1 MLDMILALIF
11 SQLPHPECW
20 MPHSHWRLSIAFGLL
35 CLLGSR
41 LVLVFCVV
49 VEFVSGGSC
58 YLCICVIGLSEQR
71 FQCTVKYVW
80 HCGHFTV
87 CTGLPQYLMCSIVL
101 LPSWLKPYWYSA
113 HRFILIQMWFV
124 QNREGRLFPFLL
136 IFFRSTQHLLP
147 CCLLFLALFLF
158 SNLTSLGFSGVDS
171 RQSAVDWG
179 IGKKPLFDDVC
190 LSLGQDWWNAMFG
203 QWPQPRLTDG
213 CWEKPLSKLR
223 IVSPTHLIFSFHSP
237 RPSLFLCRCVVWM
250 YRNISRRPIK
260 HTGLLCVA
268 PGSLHNH
275 LDMYVLGVYMERT
288 WHIDKT
294 GLSCGFRID
303 IGVQCIII

>member
-124 QNREGRLFPFLL
+124 QNREGRLFLFPSSL
-136 IFFRSTQHLLP
+136 FFSFSSVALSIYYHAVFSFSLCFSFPILLP
-147 CCLLFLALFLF
+147 LV
-158 SNLTSLGFSGVDS
+158 SVGWIPDS
-171 RQSAVDWG
+171 Q
-179 IGKKPLFDDVC
+179 
-190 LSLGQDWWNAMFG
+190 Q
-203 QWPQPRLTDG
+203 
-213 CWEKPLSKLR
+213 
-223 IVSPTHLIFSFHSP
+223 
-237 RPSLFLCRCVVWM
+237 
-250 YRNISRRPIK
+250 
-260 HTGLLCVA
+260 
-268 PGSLHNH
+268 
-275 LDMYVLGVYMERT
+275 
-288 WHIDKT
+288 
-294 GLSCGFRID
+294 
-303 IGVQCIII
+303 